1 MSRGEHEPPRKRRRP
16 VHRGPRRWCI
26 PPAILSDPH
35 EPLEGLAILKELP
48 GDVGQALWQTL
59 REVTLWAALE
69 PEQRRGYLHEGME
82 RRLELLDAA
91 RLDPEAELP
100 LTTLAATLRGRD
112 PAAPDLLA
120 LLCLQVAE
128 WADARGA
135 ARTALHFAQAA
146 ALAHPELP
154 AAPLR
159 VARLALRTD
168 QSARAETWLRRSIGV
183 ARRGRDWGAYAAAY
197 AELGNLYRTH
207 RENPVLAEAYLLKAL
222 RAARRN
228 RLREI
233 AGRAHHGLFLQKL
246 EAGALA
252 AAERH
257 AGRALRLYRDSHPS
271 LPALHRMMAVLQV
284 RLGQYEKAATTLRRL
299 IPTRSDAERAYL
311 CALLA
316 RAAAGMGERR
326 TYEQSW
332 TAAWTLLEGGRAK
345 EEAPAALVELA
356 RAAALMGDVPRAEQ
370 AARLGG
376 TPSEAPPPSVRS
388 PTDG

>member
-1 MSRGEHEPPRKRRRP
+1 MNEKRSRKSPDPKGRKR
-16 VHRGPRRWCI
+16 GKPRRWCI
-26 PPAILSDPH
+26 PPAIMTDPD
-35 EPLEGLAILKELP
+35 EPLEGLKILAEFP
-48 GDVGQALWQTL
+48 GDTGQVLWQTL

-69 PEQRRGYLHEGME
+69 PKRRRGYLQDSME
-82 RRLELLDAA
+82 RRVELMGGAH
-91 RLDPEAELP
+91 LDPTVELP
-100 LTTLAATLRGRD
+100 LTTLAITLRGRD

-120 LLCLQVAE
+120 LLCLQVAD

-146 ALAHPELP
+146 ALAHPEAP

-159 VARLALRTD
+159 VGLLALRTD
-168 QSARAETWLRRSIGV
+168 QITRAETWLRRSIGV
-183 ARRGRDWGAYAAAY
+183 ARRVRDWGAYAAAY

-246 EAGALA
+246 DAGALD

-257 AGRALRLYRDSHPS
+257 AGRALRLYRGSHPS
-271 LPALHRMMAVLQV
+271 LPALHRAMAVLRV
-284 RLGQYEKAATTLRRL
+284 RKGEYDRAAATLRRL
-299 IPTRSDAERAYL
+299 IPTRTDAERAYL
-311 CALLA
+311 FALFA
-316 RAAAGMGERR
+316 RAAAGIGERR
-326 TYEQSW
+326 TYEESW

-356 RAAALMGDVPRAEQ
+356 RAAALMRDVPRAEQ

-376 TPSEAPPPSVRS
+376 TPSEAPPPSAPS
-388 PTDG
+388 PADG